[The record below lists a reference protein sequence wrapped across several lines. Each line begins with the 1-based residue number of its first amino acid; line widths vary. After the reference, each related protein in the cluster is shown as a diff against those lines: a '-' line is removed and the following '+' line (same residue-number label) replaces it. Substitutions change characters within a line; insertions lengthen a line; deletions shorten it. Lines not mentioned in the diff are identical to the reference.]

1 MAKVG
6 SQFFQILNSS
16 SRNSHKLLKS
26 GHTVTNPHDT
36 EKKGFVAPNLDAE
49 N

>member
-1 MAKVG
+1 MW
-6 SQFFQILNSS
+6 LNFA
-16 SRNSHKLLKS
+16 KS